1 MENNSRNSALVRQRV
16 VSVVLGVI
24 AIVAV
29 VIAVSEHRS
38 SSATPQAI
46 TGKFMGFETSGAAPF
61 ATTMAFQPTGSANG
75 SSYAWAPDTQ
85 WQSANGTWHL
95 TGPVSCL
102 QPSDRGRTTVT
113 IGVVN
118 ANPVGTAD
126 GADLIVWVKC

>member
-1 MENNSRNSALVRQRV
+1 MKDNSRNTALVRQRV
-16 VSVVLGVI
+16 VSVILGVI

-38 SSATPQAI
+38 SSGTPQTI
-46 TGKFMGFETSGAAPF
+46 TGKFMGFD
-61 ATTMAFQPTGSANG
+61 TTGTAMAFQPTGSANG
-75 SSYAWAPDTQ
+75 TSYAWAPNTQ
-85 WQSANGTWHL
+85 RQSANGTWHL

-113 IGVVN
+113 IGVVT
-118 ANPVGTAD
+118 AKPVGTAD